1 MWTGY
6 NTRIGTHPK
15 EIEQLFARVRE
26 YDEDMRELGLHDHE
40 LDSSPRLAS
49 PWLGA
54 ILVLQVMLV
63 YLLLPPILILGY
75 IVNMPAAL
83 AVLLVS
89 KKAARKQKDEA
100 SLKLV
105 AGAIAFPITWLVVAL
120 LVALSAIGSSSPS
133 IRRYRA
139 RLF

>member
-120 LVALSAIGSSSPS
+120 LVALSAIGSLSPS